1 MKHNSQIKRLLSVL
15 LCLVMAFSLFPAS
28 AFAEGAEEAPA
39 QTNAPMEPAADAVLE
54 PVAPAEESAPAP
66 VEPVAPVE
74 AAPNLV
80 YATVEAFNAAIEEMV
95 YATDE
100 ESTRAVIAKCLD
112 VYSRLSPEDQAAQAE
127 VYAYIQSYA
136 QDLGQ
141 SEAETL
147 AYDPTRT
154 IYLYTSVN
162 GGSVARVTPKWSQ
175 VKVKTLADIVKTY
188 FPSYYKSTNTY
199 KHRSNS

>member
-15 LCLVMAFSLFPAS
+15 LCLVMVFSLFPAS

-39 QTNAPMEPAADAVLE
+39 QTNAQVEPAADAVLE

-80 YATVEAFNAAIEEMV
+80 YATVEEFNAAIEEMDD
-95 YATDE
+95 ATDE

-136 QDLGQ
+136 QGLGQ

-147 AYDPTRT
+147 AYDPTGAAGT
-154 IYLYTSVN
+154 TTAK
-162 GGSVARVTPKWSQ
+162 ARSSATAITVFTMSTGISRPRSTP
-175 VKVKTLADIVKTY
+175 
-188 FPSYYKSTNTY
+188 
-199 KHRSNS
+199 